1 MSVSSSH
8 RVIWSSTKSGNR
20 HRDSVP
26 KFQRK
31 IASAAFNNFSLLKLS
46 KILWDQEKVLQ
57 PQGLFIL
64 LNFQRFAANK
74 GMVEVCKVT
83 EGQGK
88 DWKKT
93 KASCTIGT
101 AGQL

>member
-1 MSVSSSH
+1 MSNGAAQNLVTDIEILSPNFKGRLH
-8 RVIWSSTKSGNR
+8 L
-20 HRDSVP
+20 
-26 KFQRK
+26 QR
-31 IASAAFNNFSLLKLS
+31 FNSFSLLKLS
-46 KILWDQEKVLQ
+46 KILWDREKVLQ

-74 GMVEVCKVT
+74 GMVEVCKVR

-93 KASCTIGT
+93 KHLV
-101 AGQL
+101 Q